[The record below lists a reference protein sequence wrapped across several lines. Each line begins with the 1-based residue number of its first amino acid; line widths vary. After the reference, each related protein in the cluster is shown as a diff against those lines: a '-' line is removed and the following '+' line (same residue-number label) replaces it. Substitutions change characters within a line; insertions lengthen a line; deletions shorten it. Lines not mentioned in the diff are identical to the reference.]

1 MIDNIIKNIL
11 REESEVKEMGI
22 KINKLVS
29 RQPGNY
35 LVKSMKA
42 KEKNKKESEKIQ
54 LKQMR
59 FDSLVESLSEMYNN
73 IRESIKNLDWRELK
87 LYQYNRHYYVIFPR
101 KIMSMCTAFNKLY
114 DKIQDIYHY
123 KSHFLKTFRF
133 SNELESMY
141 VAINGYMSDYSNLP
155 KGVSGIELYLDS
167 GTLNRTHFP
176 GGLPYSFLGLNL
188 GVKVYRKML
197 DDKGFIQSGSD
208 ASESA
213 QNMWRQLIQSSD
225 LSCAIT
231 KYGVIVFD
239 KNLSKEEKIK
249 YLAEFVL
256 DKYGDE
262 RRRRSFDVDKDIFFD
277 SALTSQIG
285 RNNIQK
291 MLDDIFQYTKDE
303 GDSQK
308 RPYEDGFIIDILN
321 KE

>member
-42 KEKNKKESEKIQ
+42 KEKEKKEKEKIK
-54 LKQMR
+54 LKQMK
-59 FDSLVESLSEMYNN
+59 FDSLVESLSTMYDN

-87 LYQYNRHYYVIFPR
+87 LYPYAGHYYVVFPR
-101 KIMSMCTAFNKLY
+101 KIMSMCTSFNKLY
-114 DKIQDIYHY
+114 DKIQDLYHY
-123 KSHFLKTFRF
+123 NGHYLKVFKFT
-133 SNELESMY
+133 NELESMH
-141 VAINGYMSDYSNLP
+141 ATINGYMSDYSNLP
-155 KGVSGIELYLDS
+155 KGVSSINLYLDK

-176 GGLPYSFLGLNL
+176 EGLPYSFLGLNL

-197 DDKGFIQSGSD
+197 DYKGFIQSGSD

-249 YLAEFVL
+249 HLGEFVL

-262 RRRRSFDVDKDIFFD
+262 RRRRPFDVDKDIFFD

-291 MLDDIFQYTKDE
+291 MLDDIFQYTKDK
-303 GDSQK
+303 GDYQK
-308 RPYEDGFIIDILN
+308 RPYEDGFIIDILR
-321 KE
+321 EQ

>member
-54 LKQMR
+54 LKQMK

-73 IRESIKNLDWRELK
+73 IRESIRNLDWRELK
-87 LYQYNRHYYVIFPR
+87 LYPYAGHYYVIFPR
-101 KIMSMCTAFNKLY
+101 KIMSLCSTFKKLY
-114 DKIQDIYHY
+114 DKIEDVYYH
-123 KSHFLKTFRF
+123 KGEGLKQFRF
-133 SNELESMY
+133 NNNLEFMY
-141 VAINGYMSDYSNLP
+141 ATINGYMSNFSNLP
-155 KGVSGIELYLDS
+155 KGVSSINLYLDKE
-167 GTLNRTHFP
+167 TLNRTHFP
-176 GGLPYSFLGLNL
+176 EGLPNAFLGLNL

-197 DDKGFIQSGSD
+197 DDIGFIQSGSD
-208 ASESA
+208 ASQSA

-249 YLAEFVL
+249 YLGEFVL

-262 RRRRSFDVDKDIFFD
+262 RRRKSFDVDKDIFFD

-291 MLDDIFQYTKDE
+291 MLDNIFQYTKDNE
-303 GDSQK
+303 DNQK

-321 KE
+321 EE

>member
-29 RQPGNY
+29 KQPGNY

-42 KEKNKKESEKIQ
+42 KERGKKESEKIK
-54 LKQMR
+54 LKQMK
-59 FDSLVESLSEMYNN
+59 FDSLVESLSTMYDD

-87 LYQYNRHYYVIFPR
+87 FYPYAGHYYVVFPR
-101 KIMSMCTAFNKLY
+101 KIMSMCANFQKIYNKIEDIYYNKGQGLKPHKFSNKLE
-114 DKIQDIYHY
+114 
-123 KSHFLKTFRF
+123 TMF
-133 SNELESMY
+133 SN
-141 VAINGYMSDYSNLP
+141 INGYMSEYSNLP
-155 KGVSGIELYLDS
+155 KGVSSINLYLDKV
-167 GTLNRTHFP
+167 TLNRTHFP
-176 GGLPYSFLGLNL
+176 EGLPASFLGLNL

-225 LSCAIT
+225 LSCSIT

-249 YLAEFVL
+249 YLGEFVL

-262 RRRRSFDVDKDIFFD
+262 RRRRPFDVDKDIFFD

-291 MLDDIFQYTKDE
+291 MLDEIFQYTKDN
-303 GDSQK
+303 GDNQK
-308 RPYEDGFIIDILN
+308 RPYEDGFIIDILR
-321 KE
+321 EE